1 MRRTFWYAAVTKDA
15 VQRRRWAFYEVVTV
29 ARPSLHIKVNF
40 VSIIGNA
47 KNFGVKK
54 MTEESGK
61 IMGKID
67 TEILSLEILSEISRL
82 AHSTF
87 DLKERLNAIV
97 NTTAEK
103 MRVDCCYVSLL
114 DKDGKSLTL
123 KAARGLDNKAIDKA
137 MLNVGEG
144 INGWVAQE
152 MMPVALR
159 DAHTDPRFKYV
170 PETAEEKYRSMLAVP
185 ITVQNKCI
193 GVLTVQTEEPKDYI
207 EDEITLLS
215 TIAREV
221 GGIIRNAQLYQNMN
235 HRLLELTTLYEMGQ
249 AITSTLD
256 LETILKIIIKNSVY
270 VIRAKGGVLR
280 LLEPDTNKLVVKAYC
295 MPEEDAK
302 RLKDLDIG
310 EGMAGMIVATESPL
324 LIPDIQLSPEFI
336 GVNWV
341 VASSMLGVP
350 LKAKDKIIGT
360 ITMYDKFAED
370 GEGSANFTYEDQ
382 QLLTTIASQASIAI
396 ENATLYQQT
405 LKNARE
411 LDTLFS
417 LSKGLTSVLDLHFV
431 LDSVLRMIC
440 DLLEGGFGIITLYD
454 DESQELVTKSIYGA
468 DHSLI
473 PQLRFKLGEGTTGW
487 IGEHKESIMLDTI
500 DESDRKGTIVR
511 LNNLIGVP
519 LLVKDRL
526 IGTIEIAN
534 RISAPN
540 FSSSNL
546 MFLSTFAGQA
556 AVAIENARL
565 YEQTKQLAEENIKRV
580 TELSILHEISSTLG
594 TTLELDKL
602 LHIILTGV
610 TIGGGLGF
618 NRAVLFLYDERE
630 NVLRGVLG
638 IGPDSGEEAHRLWS
652 GQPAS
657 GSLRDR
663 ILSDNDMVMHKESN
677 INKLATSL
685 VIPVEGGTSVLA
697 KTVLEKQGYIIE
709 NANDDPRVLP
719 ALRDIIKTESFA
731 TAPLMAKGKVIG
743 AIFVDNLITR
753 RPITEDDMRFLM
765 MFANQ
770 AGLTIENALI
780 YSNLEETNKSL
791 REAQEK
797 LIQQEKMAALGEMAT
812 SMAHEI
818 RNPLVSI
825 GGFARRLK
833 EKPVSGEQVKQYS
846 EIIYEEVSRL
856 ERILQ
861 EILAFAREAKPA
873 FITTDINKV
882 IEDVFI
888 LFKDT
893 LSSKNIRIKTD
904 LLPDIPLITADPQQL
919 KQVFINMFANAEQ
932 AMEENGG
939 VLYIVSRLSDQM
951 PLELIIEFSN
961 TGPSIPQE
969 IMANIFNPFFT
980 TKSSG
985 TGLGLAIVHRIIDS
999 HKGNIHV
1006 KNRPG
1011 PDGGVTFLITLP
1023 VEIR

>member
-1 MRRTFWYAAVTKDA
+1 
-15 VQRRRWAFYEVVTV
+15 
-29 ARPSLHIKVNF
+29 
-40 VSIIGNA
+40 
-47 KNFGVKK
+47 
-54 MTEESGK
+54 MTDDSRKTAERF
-61 IMGKID
+61 D
-67 TEILSLEILSEISRL
+67 TEILSLEILSEISRI

-103 MRVDCCYVSLL
+103 MGVDCCYVSLL
-114 DKDGKSLTL
+114 EKDGKSLTL
-123 KAARGLDNKAIDKA
+123 KAARGLHAGSIDKV
-137 MLNVGEG
+137 MLHVGEG
-144 INGWVAQE
+144 INGWVAKE
-152 MMPVALR
+152 VMPVALR
-159 DAHTDPRFKYV
+159 DAHTDPRFKYIA
-170 PETAEEKYRSMLAVP
+170 ETGEEKYRSMLAVP
-185 ITVQNKCI
+185 ITVQGKCT
-193 GVLTVQTEEPKDYI
+193 GVLTVQTFGPKDYL

-215 TIAREV
+215 TIASEV
-221 GGIIRNAQLYQNMN
+221 GGIIRNAQLYQDMN

-249 AITSTLD
+249 AVTSTLD
-256 LETILKIIIKNSVY
+256 LETILKVIIKNSVY

-280 LLEPDTNKLVVKAYC
+280 LLEPETNRLVVKAYS
-295 MPEEDAK
+295 MPEEDAS
-302 RLKDLDIG
+302 RLQDLDIG
-310 EGMAGMIVATESPL
+310 QGIAGMIVASETPL
-324 LIPDIQLSPEFI
+324 LIPDIQSSPEFRDA
-336 GVNWV
+336 NWI
-341 VASSMLGVP
+341 VAASMLGVP

-360 ITMYDKFAED
+360 LTLYDKLPYSAD
-370 GEGSANFTYEDQ
+370 GTASFSYEDQ

-396 ENATLYQQT
+396 ENAKLYQQT
-405 LKNARE
+405 LSNARE
-411 LDTLFS
+411 METLFS

-431 LDSVLRMIC
+431 LDSVLRMISE
-440 DLLEGGFGIITLYD
+440 LLDAGFGILTLYD
-454 DESQELVTKSIYGA
+454 VETQELVTKSIHGA

-473 PQLRFKLGEGTTGW
+473 PSLRFRLGEGTTGW
-487 IGEHKESIMLDTI
+487 IGEHRESIMLNNV
-500 DESDRKGTIVR
+500 DENDPKMTIVR

-534 RISAPN
+534 KISAPG
-540 FSSSNL
+540 FSSPNL
-546 MFLSTFAGQA
+546 MFLSTFAGHA

-565 YEQTKQLAEENIKRV
+565 YEQTRKLAEENIKRV

-618 NRAVLFLYDERE
+618 NRAVLFLYDER
-630 NVLRGVLG
+630 NDVLRGVLG
-638 IGPDSGEEAHRLWS
+638 IGPDSGEEAHRIWAS
-652 GQPAS
+652 QPS
-657 GSLRDR
+657 TGSLRDR
-663 ILSDNDMVMHKESN
+663 ILSDDDMAIHKSSN

-697 KTVLEKQGYIIE
+697 RTVIDKRGFIIE
-709 NANDDPRVLP
+709 NAHDDPRVLP

-743 AIFVDNLITR
+743 TIFVDNLFTR

-825 GGFARRLK
+825 GGFARRLRD
-833 EKPVSGEQVKQYS
+833 KPVTGEQVRKYS

-856 ERILQ
+856 EQILQ
-861 EILAFAREAKPA
+861 EILAFARESRPA
-873 FITTDINKV
+873 FVTTDINKV
-882 IEDVFI
+882 IDDVFI

-893 LSSKNIRIKTD
+893 LSSKNIKVSTAISHD
-904 LLPDIPLITADPQQL
+904 VPLISADPQQL
-919 KQVFINMFANAEQ
+919 KQVFINLFTNAEQ
-932 AMEENGG
+932 AMDETGG
-939 VLYIVSRLSDQM
+939 VLYIESKLSDKL
-951 PLELIIEFSN
+951 PPEIIIEISN
-961 TGPSIPQE
+961 TGPLIPQD

-999 HKGNIHV
+999 HKGKIHV
-1006 KNRPG
+1006 KNRPV
-1011 PDGGVTFLITLP
+1011 PDRGVSFMITLP

>member
-1 MRRTFWYAAVTKDA
+1 MAA
-15 VQRRRWAFYEVVTV
+15 
-29 ARPSLHIKVNF
+29 NF
-40 VSIIGNA
+40 VTISADKLRIMGQ
-47 KNFGVKK
+47 K

-61 IMGKID
+61 IAERID
-67 TEILSLEILSEISRL
+67 TEILSLEIFSEISRI

-103 MRVDCCYVSLL
+103 MGVDCCYLSLL
-114 DKDGKSLTL
+114 NKDEKSLTL
-123 KAARGLDNKAIDKA
+123 KAARGLDANSIDKV
-137 MLNVGEG
+137 MLHVGEG
-144 INGWVAQE
+144 VNGWVAKE
-152 MMPVALR
+152 MIPVALR
-159 DAHTDPRFKYV
+159 DTQSDPRFKYV
-170 PETAEEKYRSMLAVP
+170 AETGEEKYRSMLAVP
-185 ITVQNKCI
+185 ITVQGKCT
-193 GVLTVQTEEPKDYI
+193 GVLTVQTFEPKDYM

-221 GGIIRNAQLYQNMN
+221 GGIIRNAQLYQEMN

-249 AITSTLD
+249 AVTSTLD
-256 LETILKIIIKNSVY
+256 LDTILRVIIKNSVY
-270 VIRAKGGVLR
+270 VLRAKGGVLR
-280 LLEPDTNKLVVKAYC
+280 LLEPETNKLVVKAYC
-295 MPEEDAK
+295 MPDEDAG

-310 EGMAGMIVATESPL
+310 EGIAGMIVASETPL
-324 LIPDIQLSPEFI
+324 LIPDIQSSPEFRD
-336 GVNWV
+336 VNWV
-341 VASSMLGVP
+341 VAASMLGVP
-350 LKAKDKIIGT
+350 LKSKDRVIGT
-360 ITMYDKFAED
+360 ITLYDKLPET
-370 GEGSANFTYEDQ
+370 GESLANFTYEGQ

-396 ENATLYQQT
+396 ENAKLYHQT
-405 LKNARE
+405 LSNARE
-411 LDTLFS
+411 METLFS

-431 LDSVLRMIC
+431 LDSVLRMISE
-440 DLLEGGFGIITLYD
+440 LLEAGFGILTLYD
-454 DESQELVTKSIYGA
+454 AESNELVTKSLHGA

-473 PQLRFKLGEGTTGW
+473 SKLRFRLGEGTTGW
-487 IGEHKESIMLDTI
+487 IGEHRESLMLNSVDA
-500 DESDRKGTIVR
+500 DDPKMKIVP

-519 LLVKDRL
+519 LFVKDRL

-534 RISAPN
+534 KTTASR
-540 FSSSNL
+540 FSQSNL
-546 MFLSTFAGQA
+546 MFLSTFAGHA

-565 YEQTKQLAEENIKRV
+565 YEQTRQLAEENIRRV

-618 NRAVLFLYDERE
+618 NRAVLFLHDERE

-638 IGPDSGEEAHRLWS
+638 IGPDSEEEAHRIW
-652 GQPAS
+652 GNQPAT
-657 GSLRDR
+657 GSLRER
-663 ILSDNDMVMHKESN
+663 ILSDDDMAIHKASH

-685 VIPVEGGTSVLA
+685 VVPVEGGTSVLA
-697 KTVLEKQGYIIE
+697 KTVLDKQGYIIE
-709 NANDDPRVLP
+709 NAHDDPRVLP
-719 ALRDIIKTESFA
+719 ALRDIIRTESFA

-743 AIFVDNLITR
+743 AIFVDNLFTKKPITR
-753 RPITEDDMRFLM
+753 DDMRFLM
-765 MFANQ
+765 MFASQ
-770 AGLTIENALI
+770 AGLTIENALV

-833 EKPVSGEQVKQYS
+833 EKPVSGEQVKKYS

-861 EILAFAREAKPA
+861 EILAFARESRPA
-873 FITTDINKV
+873 FVSTDINKV
-882 IEDVFI
+882 INDVFT

-893 LSSKNIRIKTD
+893 LSSKNIIIKTAISQ
-904 LLPDIPLITADPQQL
+904 DIPLISADPQQL
-919 KQVFINMFANAEQ
+919 KQVFINLFANAEQ
-932 AMEENGG
+932 AMDETGG
-939 VLYIVSRLSDQM
+939 VLYIESRLSDKL
-951 PLELIIEFSN
+951 PPELIIEISN
-961 TGPSIPQE
+961 TGPPIPHD

-999 HKGNIHV
+999 HKGRIHV
-1006 KNRPG
+1006 KNQPEPG
-1011 PDGGVTFLITLP
+1011 GGVTFMIRLP
-1023 VEIR
+1023 VDIR

>member
-1 MRRTFWYAAVTKDA
+1 M
-15 VQRRRWAFYEVVTV
+15 
-29 ARPSLHIKVNF
+29 
-40 VSIIGNA
+40 
-47 KNFGVKK
+47 KNGVK
-54 MTEESGK
+54 MTDDSRKTAERF
-61 IMGKID
+61 D
-67 TEILSLEILSEISRL
+67 TEILSLEILSEISRI

-87 DLKERLNAIV
+87 DLRERLNAIV

-103 MRVDCCYVSLL
+103 MGVDCCYVSLL
-114 DKDGKSLTL
+114 EKDGKSLTL
-123 KAARGLDNKAIDKA
+123 KAARGLDAGSIDKV
-137 MLNVGEG
+137 MLHVGEG
-144 INGWVAQE
+144 INGWVAKE
-152 MMPVALR
+152 VMPVALR
-159 DAHTDPRFKYV
+159 DAHTDPRFKYIA
-170 PETAEEKYRSMLAVP
+170 ETGEEKYRSMLAVP
-185 ITVQNKCI
+185 ITVQGKCT
-193 GVLTVQTEEPKDYI
+193 GVLTVQTFGPKDYL

-215 TIAREV
+215 TIASEV
-221 GGIIRNAQLYQNMN
+221 GGIIRNALLYQDMN

-249 AITSTLD
+249 AVTSTLD
-256 LETILKIIIKNSVY
+256 LETILKVIIKNSVY

-280 LLEPDTNKLVVKAYC
+280 LLEPETNRLVVKAYS
-295 MPEEDAK
+295 MPEEDAS
-302 RLKDLDIG
+302 RLQDLDIG
-310 EGMAGMIVATESPL
+310 QGIAGMIAASETPL
-324 LIPDIQLSPEFI
+324 LIPDIQSSPEFRDA
-336 GVNWV
+336 NWI
-341 VASSMLGVP
+341 VAASMLGVP

-360 ITMYDKFAED
+360 LTLYDKLPYS
-370 GEGSANFTYEDQ
+370 GEGTASFSYEDQ

-396 ENATLYQQT
+396 ENAKLYQQT
-405 LKNARE
+405 LSNARE
-411 LDTLFS
+411 METLFS

-431 LDSVLRMIC
+431 LDAVLRMISE
-440 DLLEGGFGIITLYD
+440 LLDAGFGILTLYD
-454 DESQELVTKSIYGA
+454 VETQELVTKSLHGA

-473 PQLRFKLGEGTTGW
+473 PSLRFRLGEGTTGW
-487 IGEHKESIMLDTI
+487 IGEHRESIILNSV
-500 DESDRKGTIVR
+500 DENDPKMAIVR

-534 RISAPN
+534 KISAPG
-540 FSSSNL
+540 FSSPNL
-546 MFLSTFAGQA
+546 MFLSTFAGHA

-565 YEQTKQLAEENIKRV
+565 YEQTRKLAEENIKRV

-618 NRAVLFLYDERE
+618 NRAVLFLYDERDD
-630 NVLRGVLG
+630 VLRGVLG
-638 IGPDSGEEAHRLWS
+638 IGPDSGEEAHRIWAS
-652 GQPAS
+652 QPS
-657 GSLRDR
+657 TGSLRDR
-663 ILSDNDMVMHKESN
+663 ILSDDDMAIHKTSN

-697 KTVLEKQGYIIE
+697 RTVIDKQGFIID
-709 NANDDPRVLP
+709 NAHDDPRVLP

-743 AIFVDNLITR
+743 AIFVDNLFTR

-797 LIQQEKMAALGEMAT
+797 LIQQEKMVALGEMAT

-825 GGFARRLK
+825 GGFARRLRD
-833 EKPVSGEQVKQYS
+833 KPVTGEQVKKYS
-846 EIIYEEVSRL
+846 EIIFEEVSRL
-856 ERILQ
+856 EQILQ
-861 EILAFAREAKPA
+861 EILAFARESRPA
-873 FITTDINKV
+873 FVATDINKV
-882 IEDVFI
+882 IDDVFI

-893 LSSKNIRIKTD
+893 LSSKNIKVSTAISHD
-904 LLPDIPLITADPQQL
+904 VPLISADPQQL
-919 KQVFINMFANAEQ
+919 KQVFINLFANAEQ
-932 AMEENGG
+932 AMDETGG
-939 VLYIVSRLSDQM
+939 VMYIESRLSDKL
-951 PLELIIEFSN
+951 PPEIIIEISN
-961 TGPSIPQE
+961 TGPSIPQD

-999 HKGNIHV
+999 HKGEIHV
-1006 KNRPG
+1006 KNRPA
-1011 PDGGVTFLITLP
+1011 PDGGVSFMITLP
-1023 VEIR
+1023 IEIR

>member
-1 MRRTFWYAAVTKDA
+1 
-15 VQRRRWAFYEVVTV
+15 
-29 ARPSLHIKVNF
+29 
-40 VSIIGNA
+40 
-47 KNFGVKK
+47 
-54 MTEESGK
+54 MTEDAGK
-61 IMGKID
+61 TVDRIN
-67 TEILSLEILSEISRL
+67 TEILSLEILSEISRI

-97 NTTAEK
+97 NTTADK
-103 MRVDCCYVSLL
+103 MGVDCCYVSLL
-114 DKDGKSLTL
+114 EKDEMSLRL
-123 KAARGLDNKAIDKA
+123 KAARGLDAGSIDKV
-137 MLNVGEG
+137 MLHVGEG
-144 INGWVAQE
+144 INGWVAKE
-152 MMPVALR
+152 MTPVALR
-159 DAHTDPRFKYV
+159 DAHADPRFKYIA
-170 PETAEEKYRSMLAVP
+170 ETGEEKYRSMLAVP
-185 ITVQNKCI
+185 ITVQGKCT
-193 GVLTVQTEEPKDYI
+193 GVLTVQTYGPKDYL

-215 TIAREV
+215 TIASEV
-221 GGIIRNAQLYQNMN
+221 GGIIRNAQLYQDMN

-256 LETILKIIIKNSVY
+256 LETILKVIIKNSVY

-280 LLEPDTNKLVVKAYC
+280 LLEPETNNLVVKAYC
-295 MPEEDAK
+295 MPEEDAS

-310 EGMAGMIVATESPL
+310 EGIAGMIVATEAPL
-324 LIPDIQLSPEFI
+324 LIPDIQSSPEFRGI
-336 GVNWV
+336 NWV

-350 LKAKDKIIGT
+350 LKTKDKIIGT
-360 ITMYDKFAED
+360 ITLYDKLPET
-370 GEGSANFTYEDQ
+370 GEGSANFSYEDQ

-396 ENATLYQQT
+396 ENAKLYHQT
-405 LKNARE
+405 LTNARE
-411 LDTLFS
+411 METLFS

-431 LDSVLRMIC
+431 LDSVLRMISE
-440 DLLEGGFGIITLYD
+440 LLDAGFGILTLYD
-454 DESQELVTKSIYGA
+454 EEKHELVTKSLHGA
-468 DHSLI
+468 DHSII
-473 PQLRFKLGEGTTGW
+473 PRLRFRLGEGTTGW
-487 IGEHKESIMLDTI
+487 IGEHKESIMLDKV
-500 DESDRKGTIVR
+500 DDDDPKMAIVPMK
-511 LNNLIGVP
+511 NLIGVP

-534 RISAPN
+534 KISGPG

-546 MFLSTFAGQA
+546 MFLSTFAGHA

-565 YEQTKQLAEENIKRV
+565 YEQTKRLAEENIKRV

-618 NRAVLFLYDERE
+618 NRAVLFLHDERE

-638 IGPDSGEEAHRLWS
+638 IGPDSGEEANRIWS
-652 GQPAS
+652 SQPAS

-663 ILSDNDMVMHKESN
+663 ILSDDDMAIHKASN

-685 VIPVEGGTSVLA
+685 VVPVEGGTSVLA
-697 KTVLEKQGYIIE
+697 RTVLDKQGYIIE

-743 AIFVDNLITR
+743 AIFVDNLFTK

-833 EKPVSGEQVKQYS
+833 DKPVSGEQVKKYS
-846 EIIYEEVSRL
+846 EIIFEEVSRL

-861 EILAFAREAKPA
+861 EILAFARESRPA
-873 FITTDINKV
+873 FVATDMNKV
-882 IEDVFI
+882 IDDVFT
-888 LFKDT
+888 LYKDT
-893 LSSKNIRIKTD
+893 LSSKNIRVRTAISR
-904 LLPDIPLITADPQQL
+904 DIPLISADPQQL
-919 KQVFINMFANAEQ
+919 KQVFINLFANAEQ
-932 AMEENGG
+932 AMDETGG
-939 VLYIVSRLSDQM
+939 ELYIESRISDQM
-951 PLELIIEFSN
+951 PPELIIEISN
-961 TGPSIPQE
+961 TGPSIPHD

-999 HKGNIHV
+999 HKGKIHV
-1006 KNRPG
+1006 KNRSG
-1011 PDGGVTFLITLP
+1011 PDDGVTFMITLP